1 MSEPA
6 LHGRRLQGFDGRP
19 DLFEGATNPR
29 EALGHPNLFFDS
41 LVHDSHTLELI
52 KTRAGASQIVAG
64 LDDPYPLG
72 EMEGVA
78 RSYPGRVID
87 FAVES
92 GILTPEESDV
102 IWHDNVL
109 RWLGKTS
116 V

>member
-1 MSEPA
+1 
-6 LHGRRLQGFDGRP
+6 LQ
-19 DLFEGATNPR
+19 
-29 EALGHPNLFFDS
+29 
-41 LVHDSHTLELI
+41 LI

-92 GILTPEESDV
+92 KIITQEESDAM
-102 IWHDNVL
+102 WSTNVL

-116 V
+116 I